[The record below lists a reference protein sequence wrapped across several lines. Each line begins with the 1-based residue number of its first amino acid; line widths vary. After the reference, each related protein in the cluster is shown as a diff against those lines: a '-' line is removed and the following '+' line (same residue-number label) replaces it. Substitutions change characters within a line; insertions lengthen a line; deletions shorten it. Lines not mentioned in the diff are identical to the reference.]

1 MDKVDASN
9 EMWTPER
16 KKILNGL
23 SDLPSP
29 IPSQLYKRA
38 IDQIAEYSST
48 SASARVDLALIGQC
62 IRELMN
68 GLPEYISGDKVGKS
82 NYNAEREAI
91 SKLEHVLVSECDD
104 TTFQVGDNAEVAV
117 ISASVANALEG
128 VRREANIGSNTN
140 RQKASLALL
149 GRVDERNPALI
160 PWMKSHGF
168 FQSYTHIN
176 RGDDLELP
184 NRKEVIRE
192 LSYIENSL
200 SSRLGYFFDTKC
212 KLRDV
217 LDEANAE
224 EERGS
229 FAVPTDGAIE
239 RALSLIVNPGLRFVF
254 FSELR
259 NPEWLFVLKDRG
271 VFTIEANADM
281 PAAQWPAWPEAVY
294 LKTASRAYPELV
306 ARIITEASRVP
317 SPVVREAA
325 IDIALTLPME
335 SAAGIVHLA
344 IEWAEQGFGSDSYFW
359 IAEEVTRLISRL
371 LRSRSSSDNS
381 LGKRLFQKCFEPT
394 RSGDAFSGIEA
405 LIPRHFYSEKMCELE
420 DAFDLLPI
428 SARRGMLNQ
437 FSKQLLYRGADGTL
451 SSFGIASVERE
462 IRGRSDSITG
472 EVVYQLVRLIR
483 ISLAED
489 SDDAV
494 SWFQKKE
501 DNPLVIRCALHVCKE
516 MLEEVDEDRR
526 MIGESAAKFIHDV
539 VISDL
544 FLEDEYRPE
553 LYSALTFAR
562 KRDIVSAEEL
572 DKLIQNSYERRLVFN
587 KTKWAGIDGFGQ
599 EEIVQATDRWI
610 YRALSLIGSDVLGDK
625 SRELY
630 DRLSLGDEHE
640 FRLELFGETE
650 TMMGP
655 NSPVTKEEMI
665 GLGADSLLNHLES
678 WHPSLDDSF
687 RLVSHEGQGRVLATA
702 IAKSPSLFEGRIDRV
717 LRLRPIYQRAIL
729 EGWEKSLRKGG
740 EIPLSD
746 AIAVLKAASTKD
758 ESEVLI
764 TEGDDFEDDPS
775 YMNLRRSAARFAGE
789 LLGSPFVSFSGN
801 QSDQLLDALLG
812 LVSSS
817 EPDIKYERKYGGGNT
832 DPCTMAMNAIRPIA
846 LLDLAKWVRKNA
858 GHARKTEA
866 LGMLEK
872 HLPDCSVFESE
883 AAAIGEALPYLY
895 ETAPS
900 WIEGHYDKLFGPGEG
915 NPCQQIVL
923 TTVLALYR
931 PSAAIYKL
939 LSPAMI
945 AALDYGADRLELGF
959 RVLKKDGLS
968 LIGHWAY
975 FGYAAGFVSL
985 EDPILKKWRAVADGG
1000 QLGRALGEL
1009 CGSLD
1014 SSNTGVPQGIVARI
1028 GELWDLH
1035 NECFAGP
1042 EKSGSLRGAVR
1053 LAKSGCYEV
1062 SWWGPRLLRELKV
1075 NTREV
1080 PVVALRD
1087 ELRALSSY
1095 DPELA
1100 VEVLWRIA
1108 EKDAH
1113 PIGSF
1118 YRDIGIELLQ
1128 ADVRNN
1134 GGALSEVGSRCMDAL
1149 GALGCLDLDESVFQ
1163 KPADN

>member
-1 MDKVDASN
+1 MDKADASN
-9 EMWTPER
+9 GIWTPER

-23 SDLPSP
+23 SGLPSP
-29 IPSQLYKRA
+29 TPSQLYRRA
-38 IDQIAEYSST
+38 IDLIAEYSSA
-48 SASARVDLALIGQC
+48 SVSARVDLALIGQC

-68 GLPEYISGDKVGKS
+68 GLPEYISGDKVRKN

-91 SKLEHVLVSECDD
+91 SKLEHILVSECDD
-104 TTFQVGDNAEVAV
+104 TTFRVGDNAEVV
-117 ISASVANALEG
+117 MIPASVANALEG
-128 VRREANIGSNTN
+128 MRYEANIGSNTN

-149 GRVDERNPALI
+149 GRVDERNPVLI

-168 FQSYTHIN
+168 FQSFTHIN
-176 RGDDLELP
+176 RGDDRELP
-184 NRKEVIRE
+184 TRENVIRE
-192 LSYIENSL
+192 LSFFENSL
-200 SSRLGYFFDTKC
+200 SSRLGYFFDTKSR
-212 KLRDV
+212 LRDV
-217 LDEANAE
+217 LREANAE
-224 EERGS
+224 TGTGS
-229 FAVPTDGAIE
+229 FAAPTDDAIGQ
-239 RALSLIVNPGLRFVF
+239 ALSLIANPGLRFVF

-259 NPEWLFVLKDRG
+259 NPEWLFALKDRG
-271 VFTIEANADM
+271 VFTIEANTGM
-281 PAAQWPAWPEAVY
+281 SAAQWPAWPEAIY
-294 LKTASRAYPELV
+294 LKTVSYSNPGLVASVIADASR
-306 ARIITEASRVP
+306 TP
-317 SPVVREAA
+317 SPVVRSAA
-325 IDIALTLPME
+325 IDIALALPME
-335 SAAGIVHLA
+335 SAAGIVRLA
-344 IEWAEQGFGSDSYFW
+344 IEWAEQGFGSDGYFW
-359 IAEEVTRLISRL
+359 TAEEVARLISRF
-371 LRSRSSSDNS
+371 LRSSSSSDNS

-394 RSGDAFSGIEA
+394 RGDDAFSGIEA

-420 DAFDLLPI
+420 DVFDLLPI

-483 ISLAED
+483 INLAED
-489 SDDAV
+489 SDDAA
-494 SWFQKKE
+494 SWLQKKE
-501 DNPLVIRCALHVCKE
+501 DNPLVIRCALHVCVE
-516 MLEEVDEDRR
+516 MLNEVDEDRCA
-526 MIGESAAKFIHDV
+526 IDESTAKYLHDV
-539 VISDL
+539 LLSDL
-544 FLEDEYRPE
+544 FLKDEYRPE
-553 LYSALTFAR
+553 LYPALTFAR
-562 KRDIVSAEEL
+562 KWDIVSAEEL
-572 DKLIQNSYERRLVFN
+572 DKLIQNSHEGRLVFY

-610 YRALSLIGSDVLGDK
+610 YRALSLIGSDVLGGN

-630 DRLSLGDEHE
+630 ERLSHGDEHV

-650 TMMGP
+650 TMTGP
-655 NSPVTKEEMI
+655 NSPITKDEMI

-678 WHPSLDDSF
+678 WHPSRDDGF
-687 RLVSHEGQGRVLATA
+687 RLVSHEGQGRILAVA
-702 IAKSPSLFEGRIDRV
+702 IVESPSFFEGHIDRV

-740 EIPLSD
+740 EIPLND
-746 AIAVLKAASTKD
+746 AIAVLKAASMKD
-758 ESEVLI
+758 ESETLI
-764 TEGDDFEDDPS
+764 TEGDDFDDDPS

-789 LLGSPFVSFSGN
+789 LLGSPFVSFFGN

-817 EPDIKYERKYGGGNT
+817 EPDIKYERMYGGGNT

-846 LLDLAKWVRKNA
+846 LLDLAKWVSKNA
-858 GHARKTEA
+858 GHARITEA

-872 HLPDCSVFESE
+872 HLPDCSIIESE

-900 WIEGHYDKLFGPGEG
+900 WIEGHYDKLFGPGKG
-915 NPCQQIVL
+915 NSCQQIVL

-931 PSAAIYKL
+931 PSAAIYRL

-975 FGYAAGFVSL
+975 YGYAAGFVSL
-985 EDPILKKWRAVADGG
+985 EDPILKKWWAVADGG
-1000 QLGRALGEL
+1000 HLGGALGEL
-1009 CGSLD
+1009 CGSLG
-1014 SSNTGVPQGIVARI
+1014 SSNAGVPQGIVAKI

-1035 NECFAGP
+1035 NERFSGP
-1042 EKSGSLRGAVR
+1042 EKSGSLRGIVR
-1053 LAKSGCYEV
+1053 LAKSGYYEV
-1062 SWWGPRLLRELKV
+1062 SWWGPRLLRELRV
-1075 NTREV
+1075 NAREV
-1080 PVVALRD
+1080 PVIAFRD
-1087 ELRALSSY
+1087 ELRVLSSY

-1113 PIGSF
+1113 PISSF
-1118 YRDIGIELLQ
+1118 YSDIGIELLQ
-1128 ADVRNN
+1128 ADIRKN
-1134 GGALSEVGSRCMDAL
+1134 GGALSEAGLRCMDTL

-1163 KPADN
+1163 KSADS

>member
-1 MDKVDASN
+1 MDNAGASN
-9 EMWTPER
+9 EMWIPER

-38 IDQIAEYSST
+38 IDLIAEYSST

-68 GLPEYISGDKVGKS
+68 GLPEYISGDKVRK
-82 NYNAEREAI
+82 NNFNAEREAI

-104 TTFQVGDNAEVAV
+104 MTFQVGDNAEVVV
-117 ISASVANALEG
+117 IPASVANALEG
-128 VRREANIGSNTN
+128 VRYEANIGSNTN

-149 GRVDERNPALI
+149 GRVDEWNPVLI

-168 FQSYTHIN
+168 FQSFTHVN
-176 RGDDLELP
+176 RGDDRELP
-184 NRKEVIRE
+184 TREDVIRE
-192 LSYIENSL
+192 LSYFENSL
-200 SSRLGYFFDTKC
+200 SSRLGYFFDTKS

-217 LDEANAE
+217 LREANAE
-224 EERGS
+224 TEIGS
-229 FAVPTDGAIE
+229 FVAPTDDVI
-239 RALSLIVNPGLRFVF
+239 RQALSLIANPGLRFVF
-254 FSELR
+254 FSELK
-259 NPEWLFVLKDRG
+259 NPEWLSVLKDRG
-271 VFTIEANADM
+271 VFTIEANTGM
-281 PAAQWPAWPEAVY
+281 PSAQWSAWPEAIY
-294 LKTASRAYPELV
+294 LKTVSHSYPELV
-306 ARIITEASRVP
+306 ASVIVEASRTP
-317 SPVVREAA
+317 SPVVRSAA
-325 IDIALTLPME
+325 IDIALALPME
-335 SAAGIVHLA
+335 SATDIVRMT
-344 IEWAEQGFGSDSYFW
+344 IDWAEQGFGSDSYFW

-371 LRSRSSSDNS
+371 LRSNSSSDNS
-381 LGKRLFQKCFEPT
+381 LGKKLFQKCFEPT
-394 RSGDAFSGIEA
+394 RSDDAFSGVEA
-405 LIPRHFYSEKMCELE
+405 LIPRYYYSEKMCELE
-420 DAFDLLPI
+420 DVFDSLPI

-437 FSKQLLYRGADGTL
+437 FSKHLLYRGADGTL

-483 ISLAED
+483 INLAED

-494 SWFQKKE
+494 SWLQIKE
-501 DNPLVIRCALHVCKE
+501 DNPLVIRCALHVCAE
-516 MLEEVDEDRR
+516 MLKEADEDRCA
-526 MIGESAAKFIHDV
+526 IDESTAKYLHDV
-539 VISDL
+539 LLSDL

-553 LYSALTFAR
+553 LYPAFSFAR
-562 KRDIVSAEEL
+562 KWGIVSAEEF
-572 DKLIQNSYERRLVFN
+572 DKLIQNSYERRRAFY
-587 KTKWAGIDGFGQ
+587 KTKWTNIDGFGQ

-610 YRALSLIGSDVLGDK
+610 YRALSLIGSDVLGGK

-630 DRLSLGDEHE
+630 ERLSHGDEHD

-650 TMMGP
+650 TMTGP
-655 NSPVTKEEMI
+655 NSPITKDEMI

-678 WHPSLDDSF
+678 WHPSRDDSF
-687 RLVSHEGQGRVLATA
+687 RLVSHEGQGRILAAA
-702 IAKSPSLFEGRIDRV
+702 IVESPSFFEGHINRV

-740 EIPLSD
+740 EIPLND
-746 AIAVLKAASTKD
+746 AIAVLKAASLKD
-758 ESEVLI
+758 ESEILI
-764 TEGDDFEDDPS
+764 TEGDDFDDDPS

-789 LLGSPFVSFSGN
+789 LLGSPFVSFFGN

-817 EPDIKYERKYGGGNT
+817 EPDIKYERKYSGGNT

-846 LLDLAKWVRKNA
+846 LLDLAKWVRRNV
-858 GHARKTEA
+858 GHARIAEA

-872 HLPDCSVFESE
+872 HLPDCSISESE

-895 ETAPS
+895 EATPS
-900 WIEGHYDKLFGPGEG
+900 WVEGHYDKLFGPGEG

-931 PSAAIYKL
+931 PSAAIYRL

-985 EDPILKKWRAVADGG
+985 EDPILKKWWAVADGG

-1014 SSNTGVPQGIVARI
+1014 SSNAGVPQGIVARI

-1035 NECFAGP
+1035 NERFAGP
-1042 EKSGSLRGAVR
+1042 ERSGSLRGAVR

-1087 ELRALSSY
+1087 ELRALSNY

-1134 GGALSEVGSRCMDAL
+1134 GGALSEVGLRCMDTL

-1163 KPADN
+1163 KPAES

>member
-1 MDKVDASN
+1 MDNDGAAN
-9 EMWTPER
+9 EMWIPER

-29 IPSQLYKRA
+29 IPSQLYERA
-38 IDQIAEYSST
+38 IDLIAEYSST

-68 GLPEYISGDKVGKS
+68 GLSEYISGDKVGKS

-91 SKLEHVLVSECDD
+91 SKLERVLVSECDD
-104 TTFQVGDNAEVAV
+104 ATFQVGDNAEVAV

-128 VRREANIGSNTN
+128 VRREAHIGSSTN
-140 RQKASLALL
+140 RQKASLALF

-184 NRKEVIRE
+184 NRQEVIRE

-200 SSRLGYFFDTKC
+200 SSRLGYFFDTKS

-224 EERGS
+224 EESGS

-359 IAEEVTRLISRL
+359 IAEEVTCLISRL
-371 LRSRSSSDNS
+371 LRSSSSSDNS

-405 LIPRHFYSEKMCELE
+405 LIPRYYYSEKMCELE
-420 DAFDLLPI
+420 DVFDLLPI

-437 FSKQLLYRGADGTL
+437 FSKQLLHRGVDGTL
-451 SSFGIASVERE
+451 SSFGIASIERE

-472 EVVYQLVRLIR
+472 EVVNQLVRLIR
-483 ISLAED
+483 INLTED
-489 SDDAV
+489 SGAAV
-494 SWFQKKE
+494 LWLQEKE

-516 MLEEVDEDRR
+516 MLEEVDEDHR
-526 MIGESAAKFIHDV
+526 MIDESTAKYLHDV
-539 VISDL
+539 LLSDL
-544 FLEDEYRPE
+544 FLKDEYRPE
-553 LYSALTFAR
+553 LYPALTFAR
-562 KRDIVSAEEL
+562 KWDIVSAEEL
-572 DKLIQNSYERRLVFN
+572 DELIQNSYERRLAFY
-587 KTKWAGIDGFGQ
+587 KTKWTGIDGFGQ

-650 TMMGP
+650 AMMGP

-665 GLGADSLLNHLES
+665 GLGADYLLNHLES
-678 WHPSLDDSF
+678 WHPSRDDSF

-702 IAKSPSLFEGRIDRV
+702 IAESPSFFEGYIGRA

-746 AIAVLKAASTKD
+746 AIAVLKAASMKD
-758 ESEVLI
+758 ESEILI
-764 TEGDDFEDDPS
+764 TEGDDFDDDPS

-789 LLGSPFVSFSGN
+789 LLGSPFVSLFGSQSG
-801 QSDQLLDALLG
+801 QLLDALLG

-817 EPDIKYERKYGGGNT
+817 EPDIKYEREYGGDNT

-846 LLDLAKWVRKNA
+846 LLDLAKWTRKNA
-858 GHARKTEA
+858 GQARVTEA
-866 LGMLEK
+866 LGVLEK
-872 HLPDCSVFESE
+872 HLPDCSTFKSE

-895 ETAPS
+895 EATPS
-900 WIEGHYDKLFGPGEG
+900 WVEGHYDKLFGPGEG

-923 TTVLALYR
+923 TTVLAMYR
-931 PSAAIYKL
+931 PSAAIYGL

-975 FGYAAGFVSL
+975 YGYASGFVSS
-985 EDPILKKWRAVADGG
+985 EDPVLKKWWTVADGSH
-1000 QLGRALGEL
+1000 LGRALGEL
-1009 CGSLD
+1009 CSSLG
-1014 SSNTGVPQGIVARI
+1014 SSNAGVPQGVVDRV

-1035 NECFAGP
+1035 NERFAGSD
-1042 EKSGSLRGAVR
+1042 KTGSLRGAVR

-1080 PVVALRD
+1080 PIVALRD
-1087 ELRALSSY
+1087 ELRTLSNY

-1113 PIGSF
+1113 PIESF
-1118 YRDIGIELLQ
+1118 YRNIGVELLQ

-1134 GGALSEVGSRCMDAL
+1134 RGALSEVGLRCMDTL
-1149 GALGCLDLDESVFQ
+1149 GALGCIDLDESVYQ
-1163 KPADN
+1163 IPADG

>member
-1 MDKVDASN
+1 MDNDGAAN
-9 EMWTPER
+9 EMWIPER

-38 IDQIAEYSST
+38 IDLIAEYSST

-62 IRELMN
+62 VRELMN
-68 GLPEYISGDKVGKS
+68 GLPEYISGDKVGKNNS
-82 NYNAEREAI
+82 NAEREAI
-91 SKLEHVLVSECDD
+91 SKLKHVLVSECDD

-117 ISASVANALEG
+117 IPASVANALES

-149 GRVDERNPALI
+149 GRVEERNPVLI
-160 PWMKSHGF
+160 PWMESHGF
-168 FQSYTHIN
+168 FQSFTHIN
-176 RGDDLELP
+176 RGDDQELP
-184 NRKEVIRE
+184 DREDVIRE
-192 LSYIENSL
+192 LSYFENSL
-200 SSRLGYFFDTKC
+200 SSRLGYFFDTKS

-217 LDEANAE
+217 LREANAKTE
-224 EERGS
+224 SGS
-229 FAVPTDGAIE
+229 FAAPTDDAIGQ
-239 RALSLIVNPGLRFVF
+239 ALSLIANPGLRFVF

-271 VFTIEANADM
+271 VFTIEANTDM
-281 PAAQWPAWPEAVY
+281 PAAQWPAWPEAAY
-294 LKTASRAYPELV
+294 LKMASHVYPELV
-306 ARIITEASRVP
+306 ASVVTEASRVP

-335 SAAGIVHLA
+335 SATGIVHLA

-371 LRSRSSSDNS
+371 LRSSSSSDNS

-394 RSGDAFSGIEA
+394 RSYDAFSDIKA
-405 LIPRHFYSEKMCELE
+405 LMPRYFYSEKMCELE
-420 DAFDLLPI
+420 DVFDLLPI
-428 SARRGMLNQ
+428 SARRGMLNR
-437 FSKQLLYRGADGTL
+437 FSKQLLYRGADETL
-451 SSFGIASVERE
+451 SSFGIASVSRE
-462 IRGRSDSITG
+462 IRRRSYSISG
-472 EVVYQLVRLIR
+472 EVVYQLVRLMR
-483 ISLAED
+483 ISLTED
-489 SDDAV
+489 SDNTV
-494 SWFQKKE
+494 SWLQNRE
-501 DNPLVIRCALHVCKE
+501 DNPLVIRCVLYACTE
-516 MLEEVDEDRR
+516 MLEEVDEDCCA
-526 MIGESAAKFIHDV
+526 IDESIAKYIHD
-539 VISDL
+539 ILLSDL

-553 LYSALTFAR
+553 LYPALTIAR
-562 KRDIVSAEEL
+562 KWGIVSEEEL
-572 DKLIQNSYERRLVFN
+572 DKLIQNSYELRQGFY
-587 KTKWAGIDGFGQ
+587 KTKWIGIDGFGQ

-630 DRLSLGDEHE
+630 ERLSHGDEHD
-640 FRLELFGETE
+640 FCFELFGETE
-650 TMMGP
+650 TMTGP
-655 NSPVTKEEMI
+655 NSPITKDEMI

-678 WHPSLDDSF
+678 WHPSRDDSF
-687 RLVSHEGQGRVLATA
+687 RLVSHEGQGRILAAA
-702 IAKSPSLFEGRIDRV
+702 IVESPSFFEGHMDRA
-717 LRLRPIYQRAIL
+717 LRLRPTYQRAIL

-740 EIPLSD
+740 EIPLND
-746 AIAVLKAASTKD
+746 AMAILKAASMKD
-758 ESEVLI
+758 ESEILT
-764 TEGDDFEDDPS
+764 TEGDDFDDDPS

-789 LLGSPFVSFSGN
+789 LLGSSFVSFFGN

-817 EPDIKYERKYGGGNT
+817 EPDIKYEREYGGDNT

-846 LLDLAKWVRKNA
+846 LLDLAKWARKNA
-858 GHARKTEA
+858 GQARVTEA
-866 LGMLEK
+866 LGVLEK
-872 HLPDCSVFESE
+872 HLPDCSTFMSE

-895 ETAPS
+895 EATPS
-900 WIEGHYDKLFGPGEG
+900 WVEGHYDKLFGPGEG

-923 TTVLALYR
+923 TTVLAMYR
-931 PSAAIYKL
+931 PSAAIYRL

-975 FGYAAGFVSL
+975 YGYASGFVSS
-985 EDPILKKWRAVADGG
+985 EDPVLRKWWTVADGSH
-1000 QLGRALGEL
+1000 LGRALGEL
-1009 CGSLD
+1009 CGSLG
-1014 SSNTGVPQGIVARI
+1014 SSNAGVPQGVVDRV

-1035 NECFAGP
+1035 NERFAGSD
-1042 EKSGSLRGAVR
+1042 KTGSLRGAVR

-1080 PVVALRD
+1080 PVVTLRD

-1134 GGALSEVGSRCMDAL
+1134 GGTLSEAGLRCMDTL
-1149 GALGCLDLDESVFQ
+1149 GSLGCLDLDERVFQ
-1163 KPADN
+1163 MPADG